1 MPRLTREVFQSRLRC
16 TYDLLDSLAQLS
28 DETLRQLDRT
38 AAPAEILSRYRKLI
52 ATLHTL
58 AQDAAKLAES
68 ASESAPEDGA
78 LLQ

>member
-1 MPRLTREVFQSRLRC
+1 MWIARI
-16 TYDLLDSLAQLS
+16 LLCCLPIW
-28 DETLRQLDRT
+28 T